1 MSITL
6 RNALFDYGDDLESA
20 LYDTLRP
27 IIHCMDE
34 KEVQETGKGV
44 SWPATKWIA
53 KKAHL
58 SEATVKKA
66 IPKLIERG
74 FLKCTQKPGMK
85 RYFWVSYR
93 DFLRALGATCEE
105 ASRGQEIEGGKEV
118 NGGQE
123 IPVEGVKNFAPGG
136 YESVPGG
143 GKEINPEHIREQGM
157 NKKTV
162 VPVPACEESALH
174 PTIEDY
180 GINPNEDK
188 ATSTVTSKAENP
200 PQSRPLQGPSYID
213 PVPFDEIVAAYNRHM
228 AHIGGKV
235 KALDEAQA
243 KAVELFWE
251 CLVIELWK
259 TKDDEVKTRAGALE
273 QIEHYF
279 RHCAAD
285 GFINGTAKRN
295 PDFKGWVATF
305 DWLIREKTLRRMLSG
320 GYAPSGAGKK
330 EGR

>member
-1 MSITL
+1 MSYRLQDLIWQKEFDTL
-6 RNALFDYGDDLESA
+6 SAAEKFVLMCLAFRAKDDGVCWPSVDGIARSTNLNAKTVRSA
-20 LYDTLRP
+20 LAFLETEGFITRKARP
-27 IIHCMDE
+27 GAKTVYSLNIETIQGLSDCQSTTKSGRGTENGRATENGCEPLPETVGLPLPKTGAEHVREQEMN
-34 KEVQETGKGV
+34 KEV
-44 SWPATKWIA
+44 
-53 KKAHL
+53 
-58 SEATVKKA
+58 
-66 IPKLIERG
+66 
-74 FLKCTQKPGMK
+74 
-85 RYFWVSYR
+85 
-93 DFLRALGATCEE
+93 
-105 ASRGQEIEGGKEV
+105 
-118 NGGQE
+118 
-123 IPVEGVKNFAPGG
+123 
-136 YESVPGG
+136 
-143 GKEINPEHIREQGM
+143 
-157 NKKTV
+157 V

-200 PQSRPLQGPSYID
+200 QPPRPLQGPSYID
-213 PVPFDEIVAAYNRHM
+213 PVPYDEIVAAYNRYM

-305 DWLIREKTLRRMLSG
+305 NWLIREKTLRRMLSG

>member
-1 MSITL
+1 MAFQLTQAVIDDDQSKLSLAEWAVLVVLSRHADEAGQNCFPSLDTIVKKTHACVDTVRDAIKGLVAKGRISYTQAPGKKRQYTIMTNSWTDEVGEIQGVGKTAPVGEILGGEIGKITPHP
-6 RNALFDYGDDLESA
+6 LEISTPTPRESHTRRDQ
-20 LYDTLRP
+20 LKDQ
-27 IIHCMDE
+27 E
-34 KEVQETGKGV
+34 KKEV
-44 SWPATKWIA
+44 
-53 KKAHL
+53 
-58 SEATVKKA
+58 
-66 IPKLIERG
+66 
-74 FLKCTQKPGMK
+74 
-85 RYFWVSYR
+85 
-93 DFLRALGATCEE
+93 
-105 ASRGQEIEGGKEV
+105 
-118 NGGQE
+118 
-123 IPVEGVKNFAPGG
+123 
-136 YESVPGG
+136 
-143 GKEINPEHIREQGM
+143 
-157 NKKTV
+157 V

-188 ATSTVTSKAENP
+188 ATSTVTSKTGNP
-200 PQSRPLQGPSYID
+200 LQPRALQGPSYID
-213 PVPFDEIVAAYNRHM
+213 PIPYDEIVAAYNRYM

>member
-1 MSITL
+1 M
-6 RNALFDYGDDLESA
+6 DESA
-20 LYDTLRP
+20 VKWLGVKATKAAWGAKVHSASQRLMLLAIAKYADEDCMAFPSVESLCADTCLNAKTAYKVLKELKELGVLTVEKRPTCNGNLYRIARVGNSGNGSTESGSTENGSTENGGNGTTKNGISVIP
-27 IIHCMDE
+27 KTEHE
-34 KEVQETGKGV
+34 EYQEKSKEKKEV
-44 SWPATKWIA
+44 
-53 KKAHL
+53 
-58 SEATVKKA
+58 
-66 IPKLIERG
+66 
-74 FLKCTQKPGMK
+74 
-85 RYFWVSYR
+85 
-93 DFLRALGATCEE
+93 
-105 ASRGQEIEGGKEV
+105 
-118 NGGQE
+118 
-123 IPVEGVKNFAPGG
+123 
-136 YESVPGG
+136 
-143 GKEINPEHIREQGM
+143 
-157 NKKTV
+157 V

-174 PTIEDY
+174 PTIDDY
-180 GINPNEDK
+180 GINSNEDK

-200 PQSRPLQGPSYID
+200 QPPRPLQGPSYID
-213 PVPFDEIVAAYNRHM
+213 PIPYDEIVAAYNRYM

-295 PDFKGWVATF
+295 PDFQGWVATF

>member
-1 MSITL
+1 MAYQLTQDCIDMTVKMSASSHAVLVVLCRHASENGGDCYPST
-6 RNALFDYGDDLESA
+6 AL
-20 LYDTLRP
+20 
-27 IIHCMDE
+27 
-34 KEVQETGKGV
+34 
-44 SWPATKWIA
+44 IA
-53 KKAHL
+53 EKAHINPR
-58 SEATVKKA
+58 TVMSAVKE
-66 IPKLIERG
+66 LERDSWV
-74 FLKCTQKPGMK
+74 KCVQKPGK
-85 RYFWVSYR
+85 ARFFLINVEKIRSCLTPAGIRTPIENYRTPLQESTGDPCNKLQESPAESYSRR
-93 DFLRALGATCEE
+93 DQLKDQGK
-105 ASRGQEIEGGKEV
+105 KEV
-118 NGGQE
+118 
-123 IPVEGVKNFAPGG
+123 
-136 YESVPGG
+136 
-143 GKEINPEHIREQGM
+143 
-157 NKKTV
+157 V

-188 ATSTVTSKAENP
+188 ATSTVTSKTENP
-200 PQSRPLQGPSYID
+200 PQPRSLQGPSYID
-213 PVPFDEIVAAYNRHM
+213 PVPFDEIVAAYNRYM

-251 CLVIELWK
+251 CLVIELWE